1 MKTDHLNIAP
11 MRRDDVD
18 ECAELSVQAF
28 ADYEYFTNF
37 FPDAK
42 ERLPFMRAMIRSEYR
57 TTRRRAHFLMARHEG
72 VAAAVADLFPPNWKK
87 PSDLHYL
94 MHGWGKVLRLP
105 KQDIIKQWLAMD
117 QNAGRFCHTLL
128 GGSTWYLS
136 SLTVSPTLQGR
147 GFGREMLM
155 QCVIPYILQNGGT
168 RLCFFTNSKS
178 NLDFYQHLGF
188 VVADYQELD
197 CFGNKMGSWSFLKE
211 L

>member
-42 ERLPFMRAMIRSEYR
+42 ERLPFMRAMIQSEYR

-87 PSDLHYL
+87 PSDLLYL
-94 MHGWGKVLRLP
+94 LHGWGKVLRLP
-105 KQDIIKQWLAMD
+105 KQDIIKQWLMMD
-117 QNAGRFCHTLL
+117 EKAGHYCHTLL

-136 SLTVSPTLQGR
+136 SLTVSPALQGK